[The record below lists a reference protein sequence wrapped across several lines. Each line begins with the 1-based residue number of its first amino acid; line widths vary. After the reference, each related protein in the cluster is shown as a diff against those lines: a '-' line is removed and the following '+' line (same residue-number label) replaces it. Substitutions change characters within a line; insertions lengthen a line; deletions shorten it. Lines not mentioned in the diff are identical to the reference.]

1 MPQIHKHSI
10 DLYPSQ
16 LNSNLQVLHLFKILK
31 GIHSLCFCIYVYP
44 EGFATCLRHC
54 GHVTEL
60 KESAADSDRDENIRS
75 GMTIRTAAHQQVS
88 LHQETF
94 LFEEMADVTNICQ
107 LGIK

>member
-1 MPQIHKHSI
+1 MPQIHKQHSI

-54 GHVTEL
+54 GYVTEL
-60 KESAADSDRDENIRS
+60 KRV
-75 GMTIRTAAHQQVS
+75 QQIQIV
-88 LHQETF
+88 
-94 LFEEMADVTNICQ
+94 MKI
-107 LGIK
+107 LGLA